1 MTVIAECRRLCPHRA
16 LAPWEARTIAE
27 RQAHRFHALM
37 GISEPPFPEEAI
49 VSLPRLEVRYID
61 SPSLSGAISWR
72 RGTWRMLIN
81 GNESRGRQAFSRAH
95 ELKHILDHPLAET
108 IYQPSRFGSA
118 EHAAERAADYF
129 AACLLMPKSWL
140 KRCFYDEAF
149 RDPRVL
155 ARRFGV
161 SASAMRYR
169 FDQLGL
175 LEPEAVR

>member
-16 LAPWEARTIAE
+16 LAPWEARIIAE

-95 ELKHILDHPLAET
+95 ELKHILDHPLTEA
-108 IYQPSRFGSA
+108 IYRPSRFGSA
-118 EHAAERAADYF
+118 EQAAERAADYF
-129 AACLLMPKSWL
+129 AACLLMPKAWL
-140 KRCFYDEAF
+140 KRCFYDEGF
-149 RDPRVL
+149 RESPVL

-161 SASAMRYR
+161 SAPAMRYR

-175 LEPEAVR
+175 LEPGVVR